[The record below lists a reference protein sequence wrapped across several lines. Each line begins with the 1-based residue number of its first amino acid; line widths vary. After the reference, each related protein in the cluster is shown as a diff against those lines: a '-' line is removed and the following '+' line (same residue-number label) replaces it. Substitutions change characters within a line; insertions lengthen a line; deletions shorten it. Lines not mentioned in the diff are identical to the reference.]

1 MTITSESVTTH
12 NAVNFSI
19 PIFSTIENTSLTKR
33 STVAKSFGFSDCPNI
48 LSIFVLALIASSLKI
63 RPDNVVRGVRRI
75 RSHKEINNKL
85 ISMTENEIPV
95 ATMTSV
101 RLDPKNFCSK
111 KKLVFPTLREVLAK
125 FVFEQ
130 FNNENF

>member
-33 STVAKSFGFSDCPNI
+33 STVAKSFKKNCKELVGFSDCPNI

-111 KKLVFPTLREVLAK
+111 SRSGSSFLK
-125 FVFEQ
+125 
-130 FNNENF
+130 